1 MAVSGSSPRSPGNGP
16 NVLDRLIQQAIQQAL
31 TPLFDPKF
39 SESSHGFRPK
49 RSAHGA
55 AKQVQLTIRKGHR
68 FVVDMDRRGRIVPD
82 ARIVDVSVTPHRTAR
97 GNQAGAAGRNSS
109 IASST
114 TS

>member
-16 NVLDRLIQQAIQQAL
+16 NVLDRLIQQAIQQVL

-68 FVVDMDRRGRIVPD
+68 FVVDMDRHGRIVPA
-82 ARIVDVSVTPHRTAR
+82 ARIVDVRVKPHRTAR
-97 GNQAGAAGRNSS
+97 GKQAGAAGRSSS
-109 IASST
+109 IESST